1 MNLVKKSNSVTE
13 TNAPSHTVR
22 QKITDEHSSEWY
34 EPPALALDERGMI
47 RDCSTS
53 GRRLFGYQLRDLV
66 WQHVSILF
74 PQLSAVALVQEE
86 RLNPRLN
93 FLCRC
98 GKLYQTQNRQGDT
111 FLSTLSFVHLEHD
124 GRRTVR
130 LIVRPSDNTKS

>member
-47 RDCSTS
+47 RDCSKS

-74 PQLSAVALVQEE
+74 QQLSAVALVQEE